1 MISSKVDLTEHN
13 DFGNRTGVDGFF
25 RQTKLFSGDIH
36 QDERERIFNNQ
47 WKYSSNCNM
56 YISQEIYYTRCGN
69 LLFPWYNNFGLCRH
83 CSEETSRLFIEK
95 CPWKIKEPIRTH
107 NSKDLFSLR

>member
-13 DFGNRTGVDGFF
+13 DFRNRIGVGGFF
-25 RQTKLFSGDIH
+25 RRTKLFGGNVH
-36 QDERERIFNNQ
+36 QDEHGRLFNNQ
-47 WKYSSNCNM
+47 WKYDSNSNM
-56 YISQEIYYTRCGN
+56 YFSQEMDCVRCGN
-69 LLFPWYNNFGLCRH
+69 PLFPWYNNFGLCRH

-95 CPWKIKEPIRTH
+95 CPWKIKESITH